1 MKILVVEDEV
11 TLGGQIVE
19 GLEQN
24 GWVAELSCDGIDALY
39 RATSEPWDAIVL
51 DLGLPK
57 LDGLT
62 VLKGIR
68 DENVNTPVVILSAR
82 NELTQRVEGLNA
94 GADDYLTKPFQMVE
108 LVARLRAQLRRAS
121 GSGSPV
127 IQARGL
133 SLDTRTSKVMWQG
146 QAIDLTALEF
156 KVLAYLMHN
165 TDKVI
170 SRTELVE
177 HIYKQ
182 DFDRDSNTIEVFIG
196 RIRRKIGG
204 DVIKTVRGLGYR
216 INADAK

>member
-1 MKILVVEDEV
+1 MKILVVEDEQA
-11 TLGGQIVE
+11 LGEQIVE
-19 GLEQN
+19 GLEQS

-39 RATSEPWDAIVL
+39 RATSEPWDGIVL

-68 DENVNTPVVILSAR
+68 DENVTCPVIILSAR

-94 GADDYLTKPFQMVE
+94 GADDYLTKPFQMIE
-108 LVARLRAQLRRAS
+108 LVARLRAQVRRSTGNA
-121 GSGSPV
+121 SPV
-127 IQARGL
+127 IQIGGL
-133 SLDTRTSKVMWQG
+133 SLDTRTSKVMHNG
-146 QAIDLTALEF
+146 ESIDLTALEF
-156 KVLAYLMHN
+156 KVLSYMMHN
-165 TDKVI
+165 ADKVI

-216 INADAK
+216 INAD

>member
-1 MKILVVEDEV
+1 MKILVVEDEI
-11 TLGGQIVE
+11 TLGEQIIN
-19 GLEQN
+19 GLEQS
-24 GWVAELSCDGIDALY
+24 GWVAELSTDGIDALY

-82 NELTQRVEGLNA
+82 NELTQRVDGLNA

-108 LVARLRAQLRRAS
+108 LVARLRAQLRRSS
-121 GSGSPV
+121 GNASPV
-127 IQARGL
+127 IKVNGL
-133 SLDTRTSKVMWQG
+133 SLDTRTSKVLYQG
-146 QAIDLTALEF
+146 EPVELTALEF
-156 KVLAYLMHN
+156 KVLSYMMHN
-165 TDKVI
+165 ADKVI
-170 SRTELVE
+170 SRSELVE

-196 RIRRKIGG
+196 RIRRKVGSN
-204 DVIKTVRGLGYR
+204 VIKTVRGLGYR
-216 INADAK
+216 INAD

>member
-39 RATSEPWDAIVL
+39 RSTSEPWDAIVL

-127 IQARGL
+127 IQASGL

>member
-1 MKILVVEDEV
+1 MKILVVEDDV
-11 TLGGQIVE
+11 TLGEQIVA

-24 GWVAELSCDGIDALY
+24 GWVAEHSIDGIDALY

-57 LDGLT
+57 LDGIT

-68 DENVNTPVVILSAR
+68 EENVNCPVVILSAR
-82 NELTQRVEGLNA
+82 NELTQRVDGLNA

-108 LVARLRAQLRRAS
+108 LVARVRAQLRRAT
-121 GSGSPV
+121 GNVSPV
-127 IQARGL
+127 IQAGDL
-133 SLDTRTSKVMWQG
+133 SLDTRTSKVTWQDNVV
-146 QAIDLTALEF
+146 DLTALEF
-156 KVLAYLMHN
+156 KVLSYLMHN

-196 RIRRKIGG
+196 RIRRKIGN

-216 INADAK
+216 INAS

>member
-1 MKILVVEDEV
+1 MKILVVEDDI
-11 TLGGQIVE
+11 TLGEQIVT

-24 GWVAELSCDGIDALY
+24 GWVAEHSADGIDALY

-57 LDGLT
+57 LDGIT

-68 DENVNTPVVILSAR
+68 EENVNCPVVILSAR
-82 NELTQRVEGLNA
+82 NELTQRVDGLNA

-108 LVARLRAQLRRAS
+108 LIARVRAQLRRAT
-121 GSGSPV
+121 GNVSPV
-127 IQARGL
+127 IQAGEL
-133 SLDTRTSKVMWQG
+133 SLDTRTSKVMWQD
-146 QAIDLTALEF
+146 QVIDLTALEF
-156 KVLAYLMHN
+156 KVLSYLMHN

-196 RIRRKIGG
+196 RIRRKIGN

-216 INADAK
+216 INAS